1 MQSTWSPFQSPE
13 VRGICAHLTTAER
26 QHLLARAADYGR
38 ETAWRFALPF
48 SIVAVSFF
56 YSRPLGF
63 VLLVPFIIYC
73 STVERRRIRAHQQRV
88 RELLATTEF
97 GREHGYTPEALR
109 MFAFPWS
116 K

>member
-13 VRGICAHLTTAER
+13 VRGICAHLTAAEK
-26 QHLLARAADYGR
+26 QHLLAQAGDYGR

-48 SIVAVSFF
+48 SIVAVSLF
-56 YSRPLGF
+56 YSRPVGL

-73 STVERRRIRAHQQRV
+73 FTVERRRIRVHQQRV
-88 RELLATTEF
+88 RDSLASTEF
-97 GREHGYTPEALR
+97 GRKHGYRPESLR

-116 K
+116 R